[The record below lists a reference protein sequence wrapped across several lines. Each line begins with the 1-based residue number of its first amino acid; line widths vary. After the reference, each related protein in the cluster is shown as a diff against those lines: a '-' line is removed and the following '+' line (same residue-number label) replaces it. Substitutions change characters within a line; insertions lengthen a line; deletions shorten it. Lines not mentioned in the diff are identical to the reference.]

1 MLEDFERLM
10 LDSERLMLEDFGS
23 IIPED
28 YMPSWF
34 TQCDLEV
41 KGNVLK
47 HKAFLDLYYGL
58 RSRAECFTNWRL
70 GELYCNAA
78 RQADNDRFRAT
89 LRQNHAELE
98 ALSDVPLSEVPF

>member
-10 LDSERLMLEDFGS
+10 LEEDLGS

-47 HKAFLDLYYGL
+47 QKAFLDLYFGL

-78 RQADNDRFRAT
+78 QQADHNRFMAT
-89 LRQNHAELE
+89 LRENRAKLE
-98 ALSDVPLSEVPF
+98 ALPDVPF